1 MATALT
7 SLFGT
12 ENLTVT
18 PRTPAVRHQIV
29 NVPGIVGAMG
39 QNLGVGPRQ
48 IDVTGTLYVEGE
60 TYNTARAALLEDADD
75 IADDANRTPRDFSY
89 RNVTY
94 YDCLVTAFALTS
106 RVRFNG
112 SKAFATFAA
121 TIIELSPDI

>member
-12 ENLTVT
+12 ENLTVA

-48 IDVTGTLYVEGE
+48 IDVTGTIEVVGE
-60 TYNTARAALLEDADD
+60 SYDTARAALLENADG
-75 IADDANRTPRDFSY
+75 IADGADRTPRDFSY
-89 RNVTY
+89 RSVTY
-94 YDCLVTAFALTS
+94 YDCLITEFALTS

-121 TIIELSPDI
+121 TITELSPNI